1 MEDKNKIGDFFKTH
15 LSDYKEEVSLMDL
28 EMMSSRMSKSNFMK
42 FNARYFNIYY
52 AVAIFSGF
60 LVSLTL
66 GGHYIYTYKLQSE
79 ALQKTQIE
87 LAQIKTLIHSQ
98 EENNTSI
105 PPSDGISNLPNSP
118 SIRSNKSSYKR
129 ENVLAQPSSPLNLS
143 HKEPNRNDKGKND
156 TKENTNQSSGSK
168 QPNYEIKEHHES
180 GVPKTLNE
188 HKHID
193 PIQQHTTP
201 SQELDES
208 PTKKKVVIYKR
219 DTIFEYDTLKVKK
232 KRK

>member
-28 EMMSSRMSKSNFMK
+28 EMMSSRMSKANFMK

-52 AVAIFSGF
+52 AAAIVSGF

-66 GGHYIYTYKLQSE
+66 GGHYVYTYRLQSE
-79 ALQKTQIE
+79 ALKKTQIE
-87 LAQIKTLIHSQ
+87 LAQIQALIHRQ
-98 EENNTSI
+98 EDNNTSI

-129 ENVLAQPSSPLNLS
+129 ENVLAQPSSPLNPS
-143 HKEPNRNDKGKND
+143 NEETNRNDKSE
-156 TKENTNQSSGSK
+156 KELKGNTNQSSGSN
-168 QPNYEIKEHHES
+168 QPNYENKEHHES

-193 PIQQHTTP
+193 PIQHTTP

-208 PTKKKVVIYKR
+208 PIKKKVVIYKR